1 MDASSLPGPRPARP
15 GRGGPC
21 GGHDPPSRGDVMI
34 SIQNVSTAFGE
45 HRAVDDV
52 SLEIPT
58 GSIQGII
65 GFSGAGK
72 STLLRNV
79 NLLLRPSAGRVVV
92 DGTDLTALSPSGLRE
107 ARRGIGMVFQHFNLV
122 HNLTAAQNVALA
134 LKFAGVDRRARQA
147 RAHEALEIVGL
158 ADHAGRYPA
167 ELSGGQAQRVA
178 IARALSTRP
187 SVLLCDEPT
196 SAVDPRTTATVL
208 QHLVDINRDLGIT
221 TVIVTHEMNVIRAV
235 ADDVAVMEDGRAVE
249 RFALAD
255 LERADFAPRTG
266 IGRYLLEDEIAL
278 ERPPLRGAA
287 GAPDGDRAGSGTTP
301 GTSPGTTSIPGD
313 VREAVVAGV

>member
-1 MDASSLPGPRPARP
+1 
-15 GRGGPC
+15 
-21 GGHDPPSRGDVMI
+21 MI

-147 RAHEALEIVGL
+147 RALEALEIVGL

-235 ADDVAVMEDGRAVE
+235 ADDVAVMEDGRVVE

-287 GAPDGDRAGSGTTP
+287 GAPDGDRADSGTTP
-301 GTSPGTTSIPGD
+301 GNAPGTTSIPGD